1 MAKNQTGIAITIKAF
16 LPIGK
21 TVPEQL
27 AALTMV
33 QTAHETGDYAEV
45 LKAAKVDEV
54 KSEQKTRRVEEEI
67 KPEPAPE
74 ADPDFTDLTGW
85 EDGDTIIG
93 DDADDGIDNE
103 FGDDDIIPSQAA
115 E

>member
-54 KSEQKTRRVEEEI
+54 KSEQKTRRVEEEV
-67 KPEPAPE
+67 KPEPEPE
-74 ADPDFTDLTGW
+74 ADPDFDDLD
-85 EDGDTIIG
+85 ETISDVWIG